1 MVFSK
6 VGGLSFGLSLWG
18 LCAPHVWHVCV
29 CVNSFGFH
37 WFCCELQCSVGLW
50 YLTLWPLMY
59 FLDIL
64 IKIFNSSTCLLPPNT
79 FFIHS
84 LNRYLLRSCYEL
96 CTVLGAGEMVVNKT
110 DMVLGRWSGKDS

>member
-18 LCAPHVWHVCV
+18 LCGPHVWHVCV
-29 CVNSFGFH
+29 RVNSFGFH
-37 WFCCELQCSVGLW
+37 WFYCELQCSVGLW
-50 YLTLWPLMY
+50 YLTLWTLMY

-64 IKIFNSSTCLLPPNT
+64 IKIFNSSTCLFNMPPDT

-84 LNRYLLRSCYEL
+84 
-96 CTVLGAGEMVVNKT
+96 AGT
-110 DMVLGRWSGKDS
+110 Y